1 MAKGESCNG
10 HAATAAAV
18 AVVMVV
24 MVMMLGLSWGQHELV
39 VSFGIAASG
48 EIDYCVHGNFGSDA
62 LDVLRLVLKV
72 LDCPPDRLELVLR
85 SQVHLVQEDQ
95 VSRPDLV
102 PHRRALREGFFER
115 ACVHESDDRV
125 QLAKVIQM
133 LRLAEQ
139 LDHRVWVR
147 DTARLDDEVVWPL
160 VANGRNR
167 GLHQVVLDAA
177 ADASVGKLY
186 PPLSP
191 AEHVSALPVIAI
203 AINGCWMAW
212 IGDLEKFPV
221 DVYFCN
227 VVHEGCGAHLP
238 LGGLGEDLAHQRRLS
253 AAQEARHNG
262 HAGFASHRR
271 GLRCVGFHNASPEG
285 RRRRRRQRMAPK
297 DSRSINRAR
306 LASPRRR

>member
-18 AVVMVV
+18 AVVMVVMVMMMVMVMVV

-147 DTARLDDEVVWPL
+147 DAARLDDEVVWPL
-160 VANGRNR
+160 VANGRN
-167 GLHQVVLDAA
+167 LQWME
-177 ADASVGKLY
+177 ASVEI
-186 PPLSP
+186 S
-191 AEHVSALPVIAI
+191 VALLHSVL
-203 AINGCWMAW
+203 N
-212 IGDLEKFPV
+212 
-221 DVYFCN
+221 
-227 VVHEGCGAHLP
+227 H
-238 LGGLGEDLAHQRRLS
+238 S
-253 AAQEARHNG
+253 
-262 HAGFASHRR
+262 
-271 GLRCVGFHNASPEG
+271 
-285 RRRRRRQRMAPK
+285 
-297 DSRSINRAR
+297 
-306 LASPRRR
+306 